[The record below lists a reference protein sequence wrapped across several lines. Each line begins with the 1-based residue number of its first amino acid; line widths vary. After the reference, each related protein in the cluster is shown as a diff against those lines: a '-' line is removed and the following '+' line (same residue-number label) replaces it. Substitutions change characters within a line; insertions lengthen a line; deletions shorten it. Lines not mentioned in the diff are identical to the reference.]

1 MPDRFTRFM
10 NPFTERMNRPSIV
23 RDGTAYAV
31 AEMLLSGIT
40 TIVDHGG
47 EVLTQ
52 EEVLAEMGMRGGC
65 RSTLQRIKGRSSCEY
80 PYLFR
85 AMERV
90 TRW

>member
-1 MPDRFTRFM
+1 MHDRFTRFM
-10 NPFTERMNRPSIV
+10 NPLTERTSRPSIV

-40 TIVDHGG
+40 IIVDHGG

-52 EEVLAEMGMRGGC
+52 AEVLVEMGMRGGC
-65 RSTLQRIKGRSSCEY
+65 WSPLHRMKGRSGCKLPVPSWSNGKG
-80 PYLFR
+80 
-85 AMERV
+85 

>member
-10 NPFTERMNRPSIV
+10 NPLTERTSRPSIV

-40 TIVDHGG
+40 IIVDHGG

-52 EEVLAEMGMRGGC
+52 AEVLVEMGMRGGL
-65 RSTLQRIKGRSSCEY
+65 SEPITSDKGEEQLRI
-80 PYLFR
+80 PVPF
-85 AMERV
+85 
-90 TRW
+90 